1 MAVIYLDH
9 PKHGSK
15 VACSEIEAATD
26 EKNGW
31 ARRKVAALL
40 QSSQE
45 PVNAAV
51 NALIRTE
58 PDADELESLRMR
70 WQAKFGTKPHH
81 KKSAATLRAELA

>member
-31 ARRKVAALL
+31 ARRQVAALL
-40 QSSQE
+40 QSSQA
-45 PVNAAV
+45 PV

-58 PDADELESLRMR
+58 PDADELASLRMR
-70 WQAKFGTKPHH
+70 WQEKHGSKPHH
-81 KKSAATLRAELA
+81 KKSAATLRAELAQP